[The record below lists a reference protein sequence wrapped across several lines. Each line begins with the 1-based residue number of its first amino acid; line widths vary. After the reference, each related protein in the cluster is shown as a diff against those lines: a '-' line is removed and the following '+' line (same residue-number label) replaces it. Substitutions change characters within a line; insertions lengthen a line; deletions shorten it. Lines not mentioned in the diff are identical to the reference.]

1 MLIWDFCIYTKL
13 FSLLRSWKGV
23 FLLMIQ
29 IQNTKSVKKNKSKT
43 STSIWNGFIDEG
55 TVNILVAQQS
65 RGKSQLALQLC
76 KTLMLTKRNEKML
89 LDTPVT
95 SKKMKVL
102 YLSTEMTS
110 QLLYDRFSEMGATR
124 CKRTSECFIFSYT
137 PEIKMDELRD
147 VVDHVKPDLVIIDI
161 FGGLLKAN
169 GYDVNSYADMN
180 DCAAQLRKMNTTFL
194 LIHHMN
200 KQGTANG
207 SVGVLSAM
215 DTRMEM
221 LETYR
226 ELLPEGNMAI
236 HQSIHVY
243 GKSTTDR
250 LVNVVFKYPTFE
262 REYTDTTDDEKEL
275 DKPLARLIQSVINKW
290 SENITDDDNN
300 IKKEYPQEAHIVGTY
315 QQVAAN
321 LGMIDKYQFSPKR
334 MSNLLALNKDVLDTN
349 HVFFKTKKKSKA
361 MLIDIWHDP
370 ADKETTLF
378 GRATLAVEDIE

>member
-1 MLIWDFCIYTKL
+1 
-13 FSLLRSWKGV
+13 
-23 FLLMIQ
+23 MIQ
-29 IQNTKSVKKNKSKT
+29 INNSKSLKKSKKKKPI
-43 STSIWNGFIDEG
+43 SIWNGFIDEG

-76 KTLMLTKRNEKML
+76 KTLMLTKRDEKTL

-102 YLSTEMTS
+102 YLSTEMTE
-110 QLLYDRFSEMGATR
+110 QLLFERFSEMGATR
-124 CKRTSECFIFSYT
+124 CKRTTECFIFSFT

-147 VVDHVKPDLVIIDI
+147 VIDHVKPDLVIIDI

-226 ELLPEGNMAI
+226 ELLPEGVMAI

-243 GKSTTDR
+243 GKATTDR

-262 REYTDTTDDEKEL
+262 REYTDVDDEEEL
-275 DKPLARLIQSVINKW
+275 DKPLARLMQKTIQQW
-290 SENITDDDNN
+290 TDNATDEDNN
-300 IKKEYPQEAHIVGTY
+300 IKKEYPQEAHVVGTY
-315 QQVAAN
+315 QQVAAD

-334 MSNLLALNKDVLDTN
+334 MSNLLALNKDTLNTN
-349 HVFFKTKKKSKA
+349 HVFFETKRKSKS

-370 ADKETTLF
+370 TDKETTLF
-378 GRATLAVEDIE
+378 GRAALAIEDIE

>member
-1 MLIWDFCIYTKL
+1 
-13 FSLLRSWKGV
+13 
-23 FLLMIQ
+23 MIQ
-29 IQNTKSVKKNKSKT
+29 IQNSKSLKKNKKKCS
-43 STSIWNGFIDEG
+43 SIWNGFIDEG

-76 KTLMLTKRNEKML
+76 KTLMLTRRNEKVL
-89 LDTPVT
+89 LDSPVT

-102 YLSTEMTS
+102 YLSTEMNE

-124 CKRTSECFIFSYT
+124 CKRSSECFIFSYT

-147 VVDHVKPDLVIIDI
+147 AINYVKPDLVIIDI

-169 GYDVNSYADMN
+169 GYDINSYTDMN

-226 ELLPEGNMAI
+226 ELLPEGTTAI

-243 GKSTTDR
+243 GKATTDR

-262 REYTDTTDDEKEL
+262 REYTDNDDEEEL
-275 DKPLARLIQSVINKW
+275 DKPLARLMQKTIQQWTDNA
-290 SENITDDDNN
+290 TDDDNN
-300 IKKEYPQEAHIVGTY
+300 IKEDYPQEAHIVGTY
-315 QQVAAN
+315 QQVAAD

-334 MSNLLALNKDVLDTN
+334 MSNLLALNKDTLNTN
-349 HVFFKTKKKSKA
+349 HVFFETKRKSKS
-361 MLIDIWHDP
+361 MLIDIWYDP
-370 ADKETTLF
+370 EDEECTLF
-378 GRATLAVEDIE
+378 GRAALAIEDIK

>member
-1 MLIWDFCIYTKL
+1 
-13 FSLLRSWKGV
+13 
-23 FLLMIQ
+23 MIQ
-29 IQNTKSVKKNKSKT
+29 IQNSKSLKKNKKKCS
-43 STSIWNGFIDEG
+43 SIWNGFIDEG

-76 KTLMLTKRNEKML
+76 KTLMLTKRNEKVL
-89 LDTPVT
+89 LDSPVT

-102 YLSTEMTS
+102 YLSTEMNE
-110 QLLYDRFSEMGATR
+110 QLLLERFGEMGALR
-124 CKRTSECFIFSYT
+124 CKRSSECFIFSFV
-137 PEIKMDELRD
+137 PEIKMDDLRD
-147 VVDHVKPDLVIIDI
+147 SINYVKPDLVIIDI

-169 GYDVNSYADMN
+169 GYDINSYADMN

-226 ELLPEGNMAI
+226 ELLPEGVMAI

-262 REYTDTTDDEKEL
+262 REYTDNDDEEEL
-275 DKPLARLIQSVINKW
+275 DKPLARLMQRTIQQW
-290 SENITDDDNN
+290 TEHATDDDNN
-300 IKKEYPQEAHIVGTY
+300 IKEDYPQEAHIVGTY
-315 QQVAAN
+315 QQVAAD

-334 MSNLLALNKDVLDTN
+334 MSNLLALNKDTLNTN
-349 HVFFKTKKKSKA
+349 HVFFETKRKSKS
-361 MLIDIWHDP
+361 MLIDIWYDP
-370 ADKETTLF
+370 TDKETTLF
-378 GRATLAVEDIE
+378 GRAALAIEDIE

>member
-1 MLIWDFCIYTKL
+1 
-13 FSLLRSWKGV
+13 
-23 FLLMIQ
+23 MIQ
-29 IQNTKSVKKNKSKT
+29 IENPKSLKKHRTKKIS
-43 STSIWNGFIDEG
+43 SIWNGFIDEG

-76 KTLMLTKRNEKML
+76 KTLMLTKRDEKTL

-95 SKKMKVL
+95 SKKIKVL
-102 YLSTEMTS
+102 YLTTEMS
-110 QLLYDRFSEMGATR
+110 NQLLLERFGEMGALR
-124 CKRTSECFIFSYT
+124 CKRSSECFIFSYT
-137 PEIKMDELRD
+137 PEIKIDELRD
-147 VVDHVKPDLVIIDI
+147 AVDHIKPDLVIIDI

-169 GYDVNSYADMN
+169 GYDINSYADMN

-226 ELLPEGNMAI
+226 ELLSDGTMAI

-243 GKSTTDR
+243 GKATTDR

-262 REYTDTTDDEKEL
+262 REYTDNDDEEEL
-275 DKPLARLIQSVINKW
+275 DKPLARLIQSVVNQW
-290 SENITDDDNN
+290 TENITDDDNS

-315 QQVAAN
+315 QQVAAS

-334 MSNLLALNKDVLDTN
+334 MSNLLALNKDTLNTN
-349 HVFFKTKKKSKA
+349 HVFFETKRKSKS

-370 ADKETTLF
+370 TDKETTLF
-378 GRATLAVEDIE
+378 GRAALAIEDIE

>member
-1 MLIWDFCIYTKL
+1 MILRFKTL
-13 FSLLRSWKGV
+13 FLGLVSWKGV
-23 FLLMIQ
+23 FLMIQ
-29 IQNTKSVKKNKSKT
+29 IDDSKSLKKSKKKKAI
-43 STSIWNGFIDEG
+43 SIWNGFIDEG

-169 GYDVNSYADMN
+169 GYDINSYADMN

-226 ELLPEGNMAI
+226 ELLPEGTMAI

-250 LVNVVFKYPTFE
+250 LVNVVFEYPMFE
-262 REYTDTTDDEKEL
+262 REYTDTADDEKEL
-275 DKPLARLIQSVINKW
+275 DKPLARLIQSVVNQW
-290 SENITDDDNN
+290 TENITDDDNS

-315 QQVAAN
+315 QQVAAS

-334 MSNLLALNKDVLDTN
+334 MSNLLALNKDTLDTN
-349 HVFFKTKKKSKA
+349 HIFFETKRKSKA

-370 ADKETTLF
+370 TDKETTLF
-378 GRATLAVEDIE
+378 GRAALAIEDIE

>member
-1 MLIWDFCIYTKL
+1 
-13 FSLLRSWKGV
+13 
-23 FLLMIQ
+23 MIQ
-29 IQNTKSVKKNKSKT
+29 INNSKT
-43 STSIWNGFIDEG
+43 LKKSRAKKTSSIWNGFIDEG

-76 KTLMLTKRNEKML
+76 KTLMLTKRDEKTL

-95 SKKMKVL
+95 SKKIKVL
-102 YLSTEMTS
+102 YLSTEMS
-110 QLLYDRFSEMGATR
+110 EQLLLERFSEMGALR
-124 CKRTSECFIFSYT
+124 CKRASECFIFSYT
-137 PEIKMDELRD
+137 PEIKMDELRG
-147 VVDHVKPDLVIIDI
+147 VIDHVKPDLVIIDI

-226 ELLPEGNMAI
+226 ESLPEGVMAI

-262 REYTDTTDDEKEL
+262 REYTDNDDEKEL
-275 DKPLARLIQSVINKW
+275 DKPLARLIQSVVNQW
-290 SENITDDDNN
+290 TEHITDDDNAL
-300 IKKEYPQEAHIVGTY
+300 KKEYPQEAHIVGTY
-315 QQVAAN
+315 QQVAAS

-334 MSNLLALNKDVLDTN
+334 MSNLLALNKDTLDTN
-349 HVFFKTKKKSKA
+349 YVFFETKRKSKA

-370 ADKETTLF
+370 TGKETTLF
-378 GRATLAVEDIE
+378 GRAALAIEDIE

>member
-1 MLIWDFCIYTKL
+1 
-13 FSLLRSWKGV
+13 
-23 FLLMIQ
+23 MIQ
-29 IQNTKSVKKNKSKT
+29 INDSKSLKKSKKKKC
-43 STSIWNGFIDEG
+43 SSIWYGFIDEG

-76 KTLMLTKRNEKML
+76 KTLMLTRRNEKVL
-89 LDTPVT
+89 LDSPVT

-102 YLSTEMTS
+102 YLSTEMNE

-124 CKRTSECFIFSYT
+124 CKRSSECFIFSYT

-147 VVDHVKPDLVIIDI
+147 AINYVKPDLVIIDI

-169 GYDVNSYADMN
+169 GYDINSYADMN

-226 ELLPEGNMAI
+226 ELLPEGTTAI

-243 GKSTTDR
+243 GEATTDR

-262 REYTDTTDDEKEL
+262 REYTDNDDEEEL
-275 DKPLARLIQSVINKW
+275 DKPLARLMQRTIQAW

-300 IKKEYPQEAHIVGTY
+300 IKKDYPQEAHIVGTY
-315 QQVAAN
+315 QQVAADT
-321 LGMIDKYQFSPKR
+321 GMIDKYQFSPKR
-334 MSNLLALNKDVLDTN
+334 MSNLLALNKDTLNAN
-349 HVFFKTKKKSKA
+349 HIFFETKRKSKA

-370 ADKETTLF
+370 NDKETTLF
-378 GRATLAVEDIE
+378 GRTELSIENID

>member
-1 MLIWDFCIYTKL
+1 MLMCDFCIVQQNSFPCLKL
-13 FSLLRSWKGV
+13 ERSFFIV
-23 FLLMIQ
+23 IQ
-29 IQNTKSVKKNKSKT
+29 IDNSKSFKKNKLKKT
-43 STSIWNGFIDEG
+43 SSIWEGFIDEG

-76 KTLMLTKRNEKML
+76 KALMLTKRDEKVL

-110 QLLYDRFSEMGATR
+110 QLLYERFSEMGAAR
-124 CKRTSECFIFSYT
+124 CKRTTECFIFSYT

-147 VVDHVKPDLVIIDI
+147 VIDHVKPNLVIIDI

-169 GYDVNSYADMN
+169 GYDINSYADMN

-226 ELLPEGNMAI
+226 ELLPEGIMAI

-262 REYTDTTDDEKEL
+262 REYTDAEDEEEL
-275 DKPLARLIQSVINKW
+275 DKPLARLMQKTIQQW
-290 SENITDDDNN
+290 SENATDDDNS

-315 QQVAAN
+315 QQVAAD

-334 MSNLLALNKDVLDTN
+334 MSNLLALNKDTLNVN
-349 HVFFKTKKKSKA
+349 HVFFETKRKSKS
-361 MLIDIWHDP
+361 MLIDIWYDP
-370 ADKETTLF
+370 TDKETSLF
-378 GRATLAVEDIE
+378 GRTELSIENID

>member
-1 MLIWDFCIYTKL
+1 
-13 FSLLRSWKGV
+13 
-23 FLLMIQ
+23 MIQ
-29 IQNTKSVKKNKSKT
+29 IDDSKSLKKSKKKKT
-43 STSIWNGFIDEG
+43 SSIWNGFIDEG

-102 YLSTEMTS
+102 YLSTEMSS
-110 QLLYDRFSEMGATR
+110 QLLFDRFSEMGATR
-124 CKRTSECFIFSYT
+124 CKRTPECFVFSYT
-137 PEIKMDELRD
+137 PEIKMDDLRS

-180 DCAAQLRKMNTTFL
+180 DCAAQLRKLNTTFL

-226 ELLPEGNMAI
+226 EMLPEGMTI

-243 GKSTTDR
+243 GKATTDR
-250 LVNVVFKYPTFE
+250 LVNVVFKYPMFE
-262 REYTDTTDDEKEL
+262 REYTDVDDEEEL
-275 DKPLARLIQSVINKW
+275 DKPLARLMQKTIQQW
-290 SENITDDDNN
+290 SEHSTDDDNN
-300 IKKEYPQEAHIVGTY
+300 IKKEYPAEAHIVGTY
-315 QQVAAN
+315 QQVAAD

-334 MSNLLALNKDVLDTN
+334 MSNLLALNKDTLNMN
-349 HVFFKTKKKSKA
+349 HVFFETKRKSKS
-361 MLIDIWHDP
+361 MLIDIWYDP
-370 ADKETTLF
+370 TDGETTLF
-378 GRATLAVEDIE
+378 GRAALAIEDIE